1 MEKDQ
6 ADFYKNLKLLLK
18 RKWLWIIP
26 TIVFTIG
33 AAIYAINQPDIYET
47 RCVLAVENSELLNT
61 VLGERRGVSGVA
73 PDTRKILQTVSN
85 RMLGWEPVLKVIK
98 SLGLDKDIPEDD
110 ISALEELYGS
120 ITGSI
125 ELSVGGK
132 KSRKDNNNII
142 SVYCQGI
149 NPEGNVLVLNN
160 LVSNFM
166 EQSMYTSQVE
176 VEKTIEFMDEEV
188 ERLKRVFYESEKKLR
203 QFEQERFDVLPGN
216 RENMLSELYS
226 SEKELASIDGEIM
239 TLRERLDFLQERKK
253 GEGETVVGETV
264 QIPTPIIND
273 LKNQIVNLEIEIT
286 KLRARYF
293 DEHPGIV
300 LRQKEL
306 TDLKEMLEKES
317 EKVVTEEGKFAYNP
331 RYESL
336 VEKEFELQLQLKS
349 LQKRRKEFES
359 LIATFTESVKGK
371 SELGQ
376 EYYEL
381 QREYE
386 TNKGLYEQRLLQR
399 SKADLVKEISL
410 DEKAN
415 PFTIIE
421 PARISYKPIKVNKI
435 QTIAF
440 GFVIGVGLGFGLIF
454 GLEKIDQR
462 FKTVDEIKEY
472 LQIPALGMIPIILTK
487 TDIRKK
493 IRKKIITASLLSV
506 FVISAITVSFVVQPV
521 KGIINNVVNDQVTKA
536 IKLVK

>member
-6 ADFYKNLKLLLK
+6 TDFYKNLKLLS
-18 RKWLWIIP
+18 RQKWLWIIP

-47 RCVLAVENSELLNT
+47 RCVLAVENSELLNS
-61 VLGERRGVSGVA
+61 VLAERGVA

-98 SLGLDKDIPEDD
+98 SLGLDEDIPEDD

-149 NPEGNVLVLNN
+149 NPEGNVLILNN

-188 ERLKRVFYESEKKLR
+188 ERLKRIFYESEKKLR

-216 RENMLSELYS
+216 RENMLSDLYS

-239 TLRERLDFLQERKK
+239 TLRERLNFLQERKK

-386 TNKGLYEQRLLQR
+386 INKGLYEQRLLQR

-410 DEKAN
+410 DEKTN

-421 PARISYKPIKVNKI
+421 PARISYKPIKAEKI
-435 QTIAF
+435 QTIVM
-440 GFVIGVGLGFGLIF
+440 GLLLGGGLGFGLIF
-454 GLEKIDQR
+454 GLEKIDRR

-506 FVISAITVSFVVQPV
+506 VVISAITVSFVVQPV
-521 KGIINNVVNDQVTKA
+521 KGVINNVVNDQVTKA
-536 IKLVK
+536 IKLVR